1 MNDPT
6 MTFEEAHDY
15 LDEVAEKLP
24 PAIFEQ
30 LNGGI
35 VLQPELVRSPH
46 GPGLFTM
53 GMYHN
58 DPYGLGRYI
67 AIYYG
72 SFVRVHGR
80 APRQQQE
87 KALREVLH
95 HELTHH
101 IESLAGVRDLEV
113 EDELFLEQ
121 YAAAQQQRVKPRRR
135 KKDEEK

>member
-1 MNDPT
+1 MNGKT
-6 MTFEEAHDY
+6 MSFEEAHAY
-15 LDEVAEKLP
+15 LDKLAEKLP
-24 PAIFEQ
+24 PAIYER
-30 LNGGI
+30 LNGG
-35 VLQPELVRSPH
+35 VTLQPDTVRSPH
-46 GPGLFTM
+46 GPGLYTM

-67 AIYYG
+67 VIYYG

-80 APRQQQE
+80 APREDQE

-113 EDELFLEQ
+113 LDELFIEQ
-121 YAAAQQQRVKPRRR
+121 TNQNR
-135 KKDEEK
+135 KG